1 MHLEVMT
8 KVYVDDKKFNVD
20 AETLEAGTKSARQ
33 VHEELEKQMNTR
45 SLKLSGDGEGNN
57 AESKVLRTSR
67 WMMKTMTV
75 FCEKQGPGFIYSA
88 ENVGDYVR
96 VIDWWK
102 MENQSKNIKGSGA
115 KN

>member
-1 MHLEVMT
+1 M
-8 KVYVDDKKFNVD
+8 DDKKFNVH
-20 AETLEAGTKSARQ
+20 AVTPEAGTKSARQ

-75 FCEKQGPGFIYSA
+75 FCEKQGPGFICSA
-88 ENVGDYVR
+88 ENVGDYLR
-96 VIDWWK
+96 VIYWWK
-102 MENQSKNIKGSGA
+102 MENHSKNTTGSGA
-115 KN
+115 TN